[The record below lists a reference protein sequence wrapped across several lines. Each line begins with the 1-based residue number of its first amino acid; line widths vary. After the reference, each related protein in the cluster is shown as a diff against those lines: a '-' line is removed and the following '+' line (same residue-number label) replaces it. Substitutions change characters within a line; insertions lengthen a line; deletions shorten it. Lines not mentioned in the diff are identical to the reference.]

1 MPCSL
6 QKWPV
11 DGATDLFGQIV
22 SSNNRILCY
31 NIDLLCQ
38 VEPYNI
44 QLLCSW
50 YILDS
55 WVVSHLALNICI
67 LCLVWL
73 WVQALVMTNSFSD
86 TSKTS
91 MFSSWF
97 YLVYL
102 IWYYYLSVKFVMWI
116 VKMKIENK
124 RNLLKKIMSFQIPD
138 CFSDSFKFILLRMK
152 MVFIIW
158 AKPSHFL
165 FIFVLFLNA
174 IHSTKFD
181 CIQVLM
187 VCLGFKPKTPGWQT

>member
-116 VKMKIENK
+116 VKQKIENK
-124 RNLLKKIMSFQIPD
+124 RNLFVKNCTLGKYLSCLLWGQVQILITFFCGHWQISLWPYD
-138 CFSDSFKFILLRMK
+138 RKFGSNGYPVVNLFKAL
-152 MVFIIW
+152 W
-158 AKPSHFL
+158 S
-165 FIFVLFLNA
+165 
-174 IHSTKFD
+174 
-181 CIQVLM
+181 
-187 VCLGFKPKTPGWQT
+187 